1 MTERR
6 RIVFD
11 EDDFREPEQGVP
23 SPAEPKPPAVGGL
36 PPVGQPPPF
45 VVSPDPAATP
55 AGHSAQPP
63 ASPTGATFFQPTY
76 VAPQKTNGMAI
87 ASLVLG
93 ILWLYWIGSLLAL
106 IFGVIGKN
114 QIDRSGGTEGGRGLA
129 VAGIVLGIV
138 GLGIFVLLLIIGASI
153 VGTA

>member
-1 MTERR
+1 MTEKR

-11 EDDFREPEQGVP
+11 EDDFLDPDPASNLPESKLSQGG
-23 SPAEPKPPAVGGL
+23 SL
-36 PPVGQPPPF
+36 PPVQQSHPLP
-45 VVSPDPAATP
+45 VSPDPAAP
-55 AGHSAQPP
+55 AAQFPQPP
-63 ASPTGATFFQPTY
+63 SPPPGAVQATY
-76 VAPQKTNGMAI
+76 VVPQKTNGMAI

-114 QIDRSGGTEGGRGLA
+114 QIDRSGGVEGGRGLA

-138 GLGIFVLLLIIGASI
+138 GLGIFILLLIIGASI
-153 VGTA
+153 VGSA